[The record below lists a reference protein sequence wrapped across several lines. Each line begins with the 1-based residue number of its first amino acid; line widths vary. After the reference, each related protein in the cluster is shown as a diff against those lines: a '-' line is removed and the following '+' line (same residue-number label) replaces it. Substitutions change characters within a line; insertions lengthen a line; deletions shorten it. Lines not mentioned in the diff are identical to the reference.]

1 MSRAGQNHALISTLY
16 TSINAELYTSIN
28 GEYLSR
34 AGQNHALVSTLYTS
48 INAELRFAEER
59 GHMYG
64 SGRPLV

>member
-1 MSRAGQNHALISTLY
+1 LY